1 MPRMVSVRS
10 CNRLSLKDI
19 VGQDGE
25 KSLKGTGEHEQ
36 PSRGK
41 MERLRMPA
49 AATTHIYLSSF
60 CYVVG
65 MEFVTKINDEQPRA
79 GVCFLHRLTLAP
91 VSLFPWYNY

>member
-1 MPRMVSVRS
+1 MPRVVSVRS
-10 CNRLSLKDI
+10 CNRLSLKDT

-41 MERLRMPA
+41 MERLQTPA

-91 VSLFPWYNY
+91 VPLFP